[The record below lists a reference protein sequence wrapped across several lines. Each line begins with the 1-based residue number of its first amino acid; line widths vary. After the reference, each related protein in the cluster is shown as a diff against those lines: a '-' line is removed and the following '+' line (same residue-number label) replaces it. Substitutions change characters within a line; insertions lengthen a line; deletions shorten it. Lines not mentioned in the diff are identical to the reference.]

1 MIYMKSVKKILLT
14 GATGFIGSHLLET
27 LLDGRYNLV
36 VLKKKNS
43 SMWRVERLKPRI
55 KFYNVDESDLESAF
69 ESNNI
74 DCIIHLATFYKKFHE
89 NEDDVREMIESNI
102 LFPSTLLELA
112 TKFDVKYFINTG
124 TFFEYKLGDEKK
136 VTENSPLE
144 PYNLYAAT
152 KVSFENILKYYS
164 QNHSIKGIT
173 LKLFAP
179 YGERD
184 NEKLVVYLVKGLLD
198 GTKIELTRGEQRWNF
213 TYVTD
218 IVSAYLKAL
227 DYIQNME
234 SDYETFNIGS
244 GEVHSIKELVGVLEK
259 ISEQSLS
266 VDWGAKPYPTN
277 EIMFVN
283 CDNSKAEKL
292 LKWKSQ
298 TSLEEG
304 LKNVYSYYQNNT
316 TNL

>member
-1 MIYMKSVKKILLT
+1 MKSVKKILLT
-14 GATGFIGSHLLET
+14 GAMGFIGSHLLET
-27 LLDGRYNLV
+27 LLEGKYNLV

-43 SMWRVERLKPRI
+43 PMWRVEHLTSKV
-55 KFYNVDESDLESAF
+55 KFFDVNEEYNLEKVF
-69 ESNNI
+69 EENEI
-74 DCIIHLATFYKKFHE
+74 DCIIHLATFYKKIH
-89 NEDDVREMIESNI
+89 NGKDDVKRMVESNI
-102 LFPSTLLELA
+102 LFPSLLLELA
-112 TKFDVKYFINTG
+112 VKFDVKYFVNTG
-124 TFFEYKLGDEKK
+124 TFFEYKLGGEEKI
-136 VTENSPLE
+136 TEDSSLE

-152 KVSFENILKYYS
+152 KISFENILKYYS
-164 QNHSIKGIT
+164 RNHNIKGIT

-179 YGERD
+179 YGEKD
-184 NEKLVVYLVKGLLD
+184 NEKLVVYLIKNLLSES
-198 GTKIELTRGEQRWNF
+198 KVELTPSEQKWNF
-213 TYVTD
+213 TYVAD
-218 IVSAYLKAL
+218 IAGAYLKTL

-234 SDYETFNIGS
+234 RGYETFNIGS

-259 ISEQSLS
+259 ISEQSLL
-266 VDWGAKPYPTN
+266 VDWGAKPYLPN

-298 TSLEEG
+298 TGLEEG